1 MSCKESKTTVNP
13 EEKFVL
19 LRDLPFSDFEKY
31 NKYIW
36 VSTVHT
42 YITEIVGNQ
51 NTSLGLY
58 VNANETKPV
67 FSIRADLNAS
77 QFNKL
82 IFAYDLSKVSNIAT
96 GIDKI
101 NLNITLSKDK
111 KLLSLSKRLH
121 MYLVTLLKKRL
132 DNRLKAEYKK
142 YIKSDKKNPIFMDT
156 LENIVGSI
164 EDIITFILDAFSNNT
179 NKSNTNKSNTNK
191 SSMIG
196 SITVTSMDAGVGGTS
211 CLSKNCKRSACC
223 STPKS
228 PFCTRGGNTC
238 RGSVC
243 GKCCCQCIA
252 AIGDSL
258 YCGCGTLFANGC
270 DRCTS
275 KYAFNSKCDNSRKF
289 KCSTNSL
296 RN

>member
-1 MSCKESKTTVNP
+1 MPGKESKTTVNL

-19 LRDLPFSDFEKY
+19 LRDLSFSDFEKY

-142 YIKSDKKNPIFMDT
+142 YIKSDKKTPIFMDT

-179 NKSNTNKSNTNK
+179 SNNTNK

-211 CLSKNCKRSACC
+211 CLSKNCNRNACC
-223 STPKS
+223 ANSKS
-228 PFCTRGGNTC
+228 PFCTVDGNTC

-243 GKCCCQCIA
+243 GKCCCECIA

-258 YCGCGTLFANGC
+258 YCGCATLLSREC

-275 KYAFNSKCDNSRKF
+275 KFAFNSKCTINRKIRCTSISF
-289 KCSTNSL
+289 G
-296 RN
+296 

>member
-1 MSCKESKTTVNP
+1 MPVAVSKTTVNP
-13 EEKFVL
+13 KEKFFL
-19 LRDLPFSDFEKY
+19 LRDLPFSDFETY
-31 NKYIW
+31 NKNIW
-36 VSTVHT
+36 VSTVNT
-42 YITEIVGNQ
+42 YITQIVGNQ

-58 VNANETKPV
+58 VNDHKTKPV

-111 KLLSLSKRLH
+111 KFLSLSKRLNI
-121 MYLVTLLKKRL
+121 YLVTLLKKRL

-179 NKSNTNKSNTNK
+179 NLDAFSNNTNK

-196 SITVTSMDAGVGGTS
+196 SITVTSMDVGVGSTQ
-211 CLSKNCKRSACC
+211 CLAKNCNKGACC
-223 STPKS
+223 STPNS
-228 PFCTRGGNTC
+228 PYCTGNGNKC

-243 GKCCCQCIA
+243 GKCCCQCIGQ
-252 AIGDSL
+252 IGESW
-258 YCGCGTLFANGC
+258 YCGCATIFFYKC
-270 DRCTS
+270 DRCGS
-275 KYAFNSKCDNSRKF
+275 QLAFNSQCSDNRKF
-289 KCSTNSL
+289 KCSTA
-296 RN
+296 